1 MTDLLP
7 SLPAAFVTSVLAAL
21 LSGAVW
27 NDIRHYRIPNRLVLA
42 GVAMGLLLNSF
53 LPEGNGFADAMP
65 GALGIAIAL
74 AGMGLGLGL
83 LLPLYLL
90 RAMGA
95 GDVKLMAMIGAFLG
109 PQAIVGVVL
118 LTFAIGGALS
128 VGYSLHRKS
137 LTKMM
142 GNVSTMV
149 KTGVFR
155 VMFFKEM
162 PILEAP
168 AVSAG
173 KLPYGIAIGAGTIAY
188 FVLIR
193 TTEIFKLF

>member
-7 SLPAAFVTSVLAAL
+7 SLPASFVTSVLAAL

-42 GVAMGLLLNSF
+42 GVVIGLLLNAF
-53 LPEGNGFADAMP
+53 LPEGNGFADPLP
-65 GALGIAIAL
+65 GALGITKAS
-74 AGMGLGLGL
+74 AGMALGLAL

-109 PQAIVGVVL
+109 PQAIVGIVL
-118 LTFAIGGALS
+118 LTFAIGGVLS
-128 VGYSLHRKS
+128 VGYSLHRRS
-137 LTKMM
+137 MTKMM
-142 GNVSTMV
+142 DNVSTMV
-149 KTGVFR
+149 KTSASR
-155 VMFFKEM
+155 MLFFKEI

-173 KLPYGIAIGAGTIAY
+173 KLPYGIAIAAGTIAY